1 MPTIHKSKKDDGDV
15 HIHFDVNVVV
25 NEEGKSPADPRIMVD
40 DLFVILV
47 LNLKQIYQHEKCFG
61 RVKLY

>member
-25 NEEGKSPADPRIMVD
+25 NEEGRSPADPRIKVD
-40 DLFVILV
+40 HLLVIFV
-47 LNLKQIYQHEKCFG
+47 LNLKQIQGGPKKFM
-61 RVKLY
+61 V

>member
-40 DLFVILV
+40 DLFFIFV
-47 LNLKQIYQHEKCFG
+47 LNLKQIQGGPKKFMM
-61 RVKLY
+61 

>member
-25 NEEGKSPADPRIMVD
+25 NEEGRSPADPRFKVD
-40 DLFVILV
+40 NLFIYNV
-47 LNLKQIYQHEKCFG
+47 LN
-61 RVKLY
+61 